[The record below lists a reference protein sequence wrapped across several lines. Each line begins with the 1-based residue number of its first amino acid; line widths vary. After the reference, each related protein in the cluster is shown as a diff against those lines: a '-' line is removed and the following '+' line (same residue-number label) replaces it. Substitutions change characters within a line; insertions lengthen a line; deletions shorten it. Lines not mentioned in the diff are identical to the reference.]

1 MKRTSLFAVL
11 CVLGL
16 LMLPQAGM
24 AKLVAL
30 SEDQLSEVTGQAGI
44 GIDVT
49 HLDIDTHL
57 DTLTTLGGILTL
69 SDVTIMGAIDYK
81 VPLTTNIVSGVTTPV
96 GAMAGIGMMG
106 LGMVGL
112 VNHAVDMAIDI
123 DRYTIGAIRI
133 GPDPLG
139 PSLGSIGI
147 YGLHADIRGTVSITA
162 H

>member
-1 MKRTSLFAVL
+1 MERTSLFAVL
-11 CVLGL
+11 CMLGL
-16 LMLPQAGM
+16 LLLPQAGM
-24 AKLVAL
+24 AKLVPL
-30 SEDQLSEVTGQAGI
+30 SEDQLCAVTGQAGI

-49 HLDIDTHL
+49 RLDIDSHQ
-57 DTLTTLGGILTL
+57 DTVTTLGGILTL
-69 SDVTIMGAIDYK
+69 SDVTIMGAIDYRM
-81 VPLTTNIVSGVTTPV
+81 PLTTNIVGGVTAPA
-96 GAMAGIGMMG
+96 GAMAGLGMMG
-106 LGMVGL
+106 LGMAGL

-133 GPDPLG
+133 GPDPVG

>member
-1 MKRTSLFAVL
+1 
-11 CVLGL
+11 
-16 LMLPQAGM
+16 M

-30 SEDQLSEVTGQAGI
+30 SEDQLCEVTGQAGI

-57 DTLTTLGGILTL
+57 DTVATLGGILTL
-69 SDVTIMGAIDYK
+69 SDVTIMGAIDYR
-81 VPLTTNIVSGVTTPV
+81 VPLTTNIVSGVTAPV
-96 GAMAGIGMMG
+96 GAMAGLGMM
-106 LGMVGL
+106 GL
-112 VNHAVDMAIDI
+112 VNHAVDMSIDI

>member
-57 DTLTTLGGILTL
+57 DTVATLGGILTL
-69 SDVTIMGAIDYK
+69 SDVTIMGAIDYR
-81 VPLTTNIVSGVTTPV
+81 VPLTTNIVSGVTAPV
-96 GAMAGIGMMG
+96 GAMAGLGMM
-106 LGMVGL
+106 GL
-112 VNHAVDMAIDI
+112 VNHAVDMSIYI